1 MTNKLPVR
9 ITELTDKEAKE
20 LKEIGFNVY
29 RISHNLYLI
38 TFKETV
44 QS

>member
-1 MTNKLPVR
+1 MANKLPIR

-29 RISHNLYLI
+29 RISHGLYLI
-38 TFKETV
+38 TFKEAV
-44 QS
+44 K